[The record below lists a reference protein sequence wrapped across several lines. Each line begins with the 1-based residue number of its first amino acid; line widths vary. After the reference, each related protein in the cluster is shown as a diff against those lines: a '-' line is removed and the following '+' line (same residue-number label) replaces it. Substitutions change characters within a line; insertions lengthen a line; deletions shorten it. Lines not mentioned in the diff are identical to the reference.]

1 MGHLGML
8 YLRHLLCPL
17 KFQNLNVNLAL
28 LVWNYDIPKNE
39 NEQINPQTLIYRMQ
53 KFLGLKSVD
62 MTERFLKFDLKVAQ
76 VNIEEIDTFS

>member
-1 MGHLGML
+1 
-8 YLRHLLCPL
+8 
-17 KFQNLNVNLAL
+17 
-28 LVWNYDIPKNE
+28 
-39 NEQINPQTLIYRMQ
+39 MQ